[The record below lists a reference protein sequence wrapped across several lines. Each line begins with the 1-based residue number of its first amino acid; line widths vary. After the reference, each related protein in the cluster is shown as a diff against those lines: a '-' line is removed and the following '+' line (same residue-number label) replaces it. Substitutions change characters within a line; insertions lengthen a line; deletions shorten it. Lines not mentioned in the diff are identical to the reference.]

1 MAITLNGTTGIANV
15 DGSAASPAFR
25 NTDANSGVSGSAD
38 QVVIST
44 AGSERLRLASAGQL
58 GIGGANYGT
67 DGQVLTSTGASSAPA
82 WEAAAG
88 GKILSY
94 QYAGSSSTYSNTSSS
109 TTFADTVVT
118 DSITTTK
125 LNSKILVQANFRCW
139 GGRTGGGDN
148 VIGTRVR
155 RAEGGAD
162 EFIFMNNSQNWKGHH
177 DEVGSEMGGHIWVDT
192 PNKSAG
198 TAITYTIQMRLH
210 DTGGSQTMQVDS
222 WHMVLMELD
231 V

>member
-1 MAITLNGTTGIANV
+1 MAITING
-15 DGSAASPAFR
+15 DG
-25 NTDANSGVSGSAD
+25 TLTGVSVGGLPNGIVDTDMLAD
-38 QVVIST
+38 DAVST
-44 AGSERLRLASAGQL
+44 AKMAGLVRGKIIVGDASGNPVALTVGSSGQAL
-58 GIGGANYGT
+58 KSDGT
-67 DGQVLTSTGASSAPA
+67 DIA
-82 WEAAAG
+82 WGTDTG
-88 GKILSY
+88 GKVLSY
-94 QYAGSSSTYSNTSSS
+94 QYAASSSTYSNTSSS
-109 TTFADTVVT
+109 TTFADTVIT

-125 LNSKILVQANFRCW
+125 ANSIILVQANFRCW

-162 EFIFMNNSQNWKGHH
+162 EFIFLNNSQNWKGHH
-177 DEVGSEMGGHIWVDT
+177 DEVGSEMGGHIWVDA